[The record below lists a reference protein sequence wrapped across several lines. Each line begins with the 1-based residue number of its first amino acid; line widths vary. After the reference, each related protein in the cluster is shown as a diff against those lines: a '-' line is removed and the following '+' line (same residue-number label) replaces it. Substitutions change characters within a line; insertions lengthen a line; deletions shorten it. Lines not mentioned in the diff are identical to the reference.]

1 MLPKKIKNKNTD
13 IIKQKFNNLNDCVI
27 KIDYFDKKGDKNF
40 ENNIPLT
47 YILNPVM
54 ELPKSNINPNYF

>member
-1 MLPKKIKNKNTD
+1 MPPKKIENKNTD

-27 KIDYFDKKGDKNF
+27 KIDYFDKKGAKNF

-54 ELPKSNINPNYF
+54 DLPKSNLNLN

>member
-1 MLPKKIKNKNTD
+1 MLSQKIKNKKTN
-13 IIKQKFNNLNDCVI
+13 ILQQKLNSFNDCVI
-27 KIDYFDKKGDKNF
+27 KIDYFDKKGAKNF

-54 ELPKSNINPNYF
+54 ELPKSNLNLN